1 MATLK
6 NLAFPGMTPGYMP
19 KPVTP
24 GTTMFPNGG
33 AQTNNGLATG
43 GAEPYW
49 NSSPFASPVSS
60 MGSTTINNGFGGNF
74 GSSPGVT
81 AGTYSGT
88 GMGTPGSGALMA
100 NATNFRGDP
109 TYGAGTKGW
118 RSMWNGD
125 VNALQGAAGKVNI
138 WNMNMA
144 DQNQRDAEH
153 RAATAA
159 RNAAIGAQPRT
170 DPISGQGYM
179 GTPYSQ
185 SYLES
190 NFTPEQ
196 VQNIIQQST
205 PEWQAQNA
213 ASQQEVWANSLDPTR
228 IEAKPLE
235 TWSPAQLQSGL
246 TYYQQLQ
253 AAAVPGSNEWNMYQ
267 DRINSIQAN
276 LGGNRS
282 PWAYPSQG
290 NTASYWGNN
299 AGTPPGGFPTGSGPR
314 S

>member
-81 AGTYSGT
+81 AGTYSGA

-144 DQNQRDAEH
+144 DQNQREAQHAAEKAAQ
-153 RAATAA
+153 RAAMGANDQRTDAYGGGMS
-159 RNAAIGAQPRT
+159 GAQRLQQILNDPQNNDATRNLQQEAFWAQST
-170 DPISGQGYM
+170 DPSTLLGYDM
-179 GTPYSQ
+179 SKWNPTQLQNGL
-185 SYLES
+185 SY
-190 NFTPEQ
+190 F
-196 VQNIIQQST
+196 QNL
-205 PEWQAQNA
+205 QAQ
-213 ASQQEVWANSLDPTR
+213 
-228 IEAKPLE
+228 
-235 TWSPAQLQSGL
+235 
-246 TYYQQLQ
+246 
-253 AAAVPGSNEWNMYQ
+253 AVPGSNEWNLYQ
-267 DRINSIQAN
+267 DYINSVQQNMA
-276 LGGNRS
+276 GNRAPVS
-282 PWAYPSQG
+282 FPSQG
-290 NTASYWGNN
+290 NTAAYWGNN
-299 AGTPPGGFPTGSGPR
+299 AGTPPGGWPTGSGPR